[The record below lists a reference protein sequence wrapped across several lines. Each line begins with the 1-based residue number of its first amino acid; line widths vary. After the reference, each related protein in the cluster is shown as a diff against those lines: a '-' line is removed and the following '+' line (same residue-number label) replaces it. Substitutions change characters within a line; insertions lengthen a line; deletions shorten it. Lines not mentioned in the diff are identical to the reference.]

1 MRFDRFWKKPALMLA
16 LSMIASSAFNQESE
30 AFQTLKKYY
39 FSLPALVKDSNW
51 LITPIDT
58 GGMNYLLPIRQ
69 GLQREKKLTI
79 IDTTAF
85 YDMMS
90 DALCRLT
97 DYKSSLWYEKKI
109 TGTLSREEQHL
120 VSNQAI
126 PFRTASTIDATSF
139 VLQQT
144 AAERIVVVNA
154 SYLKP
159 YTYVWLASM
168 LDSLKQQGY
177 RHLALELLSP
187 SKEPIKEIGV
197 ANGLFTTEPVLA
209 EFIRLAIASGFSVIS
224 CQPDYSIKNP
234 HKRKKN
240 QALQL
245 GNYFSKISS
254 TEKLVV
260 ITQPELMVSADN
272 NNVQPLSLYLSSL
285 RGVPCLSIDQC
296 TLSAGSVDAAGAWL
310 YEWLSYQ
317 KPIDRPVVPLQKNM
331 PLLWNEAYYSFMV
344 WHPEPA
350 FQNQRAVWLGFNGKR
365 KTIALP
371 AAHARSWLVQ
381 AFYLEE
387 ISKKRAG
394 NCVPADQT
402 YQLAADGNYY
412 LYLQPGKYRII
423 YRNKDNEVLTFRDIE
438 VNR

>member
-1 MRFDRFWKKPALMLA
+1 MLA
-16 LSMIASSAFNQESE
+16 LSMMASSAFNQESE

-69 GLQREKKLTI
+69 GLQREKNRTI
-79 IDTTAF
+79 IDTIAF

-168 LDSLKQQGY
+168 LDSFKQQGY

-187 SKEPIKEIGV
+187 TKEPIKEIGV
-197 ANGLFTTEPVLA
+197 ANGLFTSEPVLA

-234 HKRKKN
+234 HERKKN

-272 NNVQPLSLYLSSL
+272 KNVQPLSLYLSSL
-285 RGVPCLSIDQC
+285 RGIPCLSIDQC

-317 KPIDRPVVPLQKNM
+317 KSIDRPVVPLQKNM

>member
-1 MRFDRFWKKPALMLA
+1 MLA

>member
-1 MRFDRFWKKPALMLA
+1 MLA
-16 LSMIASSAFNQESE
+16 LSMMASSAFNQESE

-69 GLQREKKLTI
+69 GLQREKNRTI
-79 IDTTAF
+79 IDTIAF

-168 LDSLKQQGY
+168 LDSFKQQGY

-187 SKEPIKEIGV
+187 TKEPIKEIGV
-197 ANGLFTTEPVLA
+197 ANGLFTSEPVLA

-234 HKRKKN
+234 HERKKN

-272 NNVQPLSLYLSSL
+272 KNVQPLSLYLSSL

-317 KPIDRPVVPLQKNM
+317 KSIDRPVVPLQKNM

>member
-16 LSMIASSAFNQESE
+16 LSMMASSAFNQESE

-69 GLQREKKLTI
+69 GLQREKNRTI
-79 IDTTAF
+79 IDTIAF

-168 LDSLKQQGY
+168 LDSFKQQGY

-187 SKEPIKEIGV
+187 TKEPIKEIGV
-197 ANGLFTTEPVLA
+197 ANGLFTSEPVLA

-234 HKRKKN
+234 HERKKN

-272 NNVQPLSLYLSSL
+272 KNVQPLSLYLSSL

-317 KPIDRPVVPLQKNM
+317 KSIDRPVVPLQKNM